1 MSSSHRLAMS
11 LLHLLVRLFFRRV
24 EVEGVEN
31 VPESRGGLLV
41 AWHPNGLID
50 PGLVLAK
57 LPGRVVFG
65 ARHDLLN
72 VPILGWLMRS
82 VGTVPIY
89 RASDVKGDA
98 EGRRAANRKS
108 LDALAH
114 KIANGSFSALF
125 PEGVSHDAPH
135 LMELKS
141 GAARLYYR
149 ARQLQGPED
158 KPPVIIP
165 VGLHYDHK
173 RAFRSIALL
182 RFAPPLELPAEL
194 DVRPDPD
201 EPDEQTRAR
210 ARSLTGKIERAL
222 ENVVHP
228 TESWELHHLIHR
240 ARKLMRAERA
250 CRVGVDPG
258 RPKLLE
264 KQIGFSRIWAG
275 YQNRH
280 ASHPEEVEGLM
291 ARVREY
297 DADLRALRLEDHEL
311 DRNPRLA
318 SPWLALII
326 LAQIVTVYM
335 LLPPL
340 LIVGYVVNLPAAL
353 LCLGVAKAMSR
364 AKKDE
369 ASLKLLAG
377 AVFFPLSWIAAGV
390 LAALG
395 HIRLHESFPALP
407 DSPVIT
413 GVVTALL
420 GAVGGAVAVH
430 YGRLSRETLR
440 AMRVRFR
447 RRRRQDEIER
457 LKSERQSLYNWL
469 IRLAEGLDLPGEI
482 ARDGR
487 VVPR

>member
-1 MSSSHRLAMS
+1 MSSSYRLAMS
-11 LLHLLVRLFFRRV
+11 LLNLFVRLFFRQV

-50 PGLVLAK
+50 SGLVLAK
-57 LPGRVVFG
+57 LPGRVAFG
-65 ARHDLLN
+65 ARHGLLRW
-72 VPILGWLMRS
+72 PILGWLMRS

-98 EGRRAANRKS
+98 AVRRAANRKS

-149 ARQLQGPED
+149 ARQLQEPQD
-158 KPPVIIP
+158 QPPVIIP
-165 VGLHYDHK
+165 VGLYYDHK
-173 RAFRSIALL
+173 RAFRSIALV

-194 DVRPDPD
+194 DVRPGPD
-201 EPDEQTRAR
+201 EPDELTRAR
-210 ARSLTGKIERAL
+210 ARSLTGEIERAL

-250 CRVGVDPG
+250 CRVGADPG

-275 YQNRH
+275 YHDRR
-280 ASHPEEVEGLM
+280 ASRPEEVEGIM

-326 LAQIVTVYM
+326 VAQIVTVYV
-335 LLPPL
+335 LLPPF

-353 LCLGVAKAMSR
+353 ACLGVAKAMSR

-395 HIRLHESFPALP
+395 HTRLHESFPALP
-407 DSPVIT
+407 DSPVVA

-420 GAVGGAVAVH
+420 GVVGGAVAVH

-440 AMRVRFR
+440 AMRVRLR
-447 RRRRQDEIER
+447 RRRRQDEVER
-457 LKSERQSLYNWL
+457 LKSERQSLCEWL
-469 IRLAEGLDLPGEI
+469 NRLAEGLDLPGEI

-487 VVPR
+487 VVRR

>member
-440 AMRVRFR
+440 AMRVRLR

>member
-1 MSSSHRLAMS
+1 MSSSYRLAMS
-11 LLHLLVRLFFRRV
+11 LVQLLIRLFFRRV

-50 PGLVLAK
+50 SGLLLAK
-57 LPGRVVFG
+57 LPGRVAFG
-65 ARHDLLN
+65 ARHGLFSW
-72 VPILGWLMRS
+72 PILGWLMRS

-98 EGRRAANRKS
+98 EARRAANRKS

-114 KIANGSFSALF
+114 KVANGSFSALF

-149 ARQLQGPED
+149 ARQLQKPED

-182 RFAPPLELPAEL
+182 RFPPPLELPAEL

-210 ARSLTGKIERAL
+210 ARSLTGEIERAL

-250 CRVGVDPG
+250 CRVGADPG

-275 YQNRH
+275 YHDRR
-280 ASHPEEVEGLM
+280 ASHPEEVEGVM
-291 ARVREY
+291 ARVRKY
-297 DADLRALRLEDHEL
+297 DADLRVLRLEDHEL

-326 LAQIVTVYM
+326 LAQIVTVYV

-377 AVFFPLSWIAAGV
+377 VVFFPLSWIAAGV

-395 HIRLHESFPALP
+395 HIRLHELFPALP
-407 DSPVIT
+407 DSPVIA

-420 GAVGGAVAVH
+420 GMVGGAVAVH
-430 YGRLSRETLR
+430 YGRLSRETFR
-440 AMRVRFR
+440 AMRVRLR
-447 RRRRQDEIER
+447 RRRRQDEVER
-457 LKSERQSLYNWL
+457 LKRERQSLYEWL
-469 IRLAEGLDLPGEI
+469 IRLAEGLELPGEI
-482 ARDGR
+482 APDGR

>member
-291 ARVREY
+291 ERVREY

-440 AMRVRFR
+440 AMRVRLR

-457 LKSERQSLYNWL
+457 LKGERQSLYEWL

>member
-440 AMRVRFR
+440 AMRVRLR

-457 LKSERQSLYNWL
+457 LKGERQSLYEWL